1 VARRFTRTQEDFVC
15 LVCGVQ
21 VRGDGYTNHCPS
33 CLWSRHVDVN
43 PGDRAADCR
52 GLMRPVSVQV
62 RTHDLVLTHRCER
75 CGQHRRNRTTH
86 LDDTDALARLAAAV
100 VETSAP
106 AGWSAPDLTQG
117 RLRGRGRWSAA
128 PRPRG
133 RRR

>member
-1 VARRFTRTQEDFVC
+1 VVRRFTRTPEDFVC
-15 LVCGVQ
+15 LVCGRQ

-52 GLMRPVSVQV
+52 GLMRPVTVQV

-75 CGQHRRNRTTH
+75 CGHRRRNRTTDR
-86 LDDTDALARLAAAV
+86 DDTDALARLAAAIA
-100 VETSAP
+100 ETSGVAQEITD
-106 AGWSAPDLTQG
+106 ARLGDSVRGSG
-117 RLRGRGRWSAA
+117 RPG
-128 PRPRG
+128 PRG